1 MTHQIL
7 EGSRIVGLLAF
18 FVDDFAFTLF
28 VTNLYFT
35 FTIANLFSVLSS
47 SSFSMVNLFFSLADL
62 LLIWFVVFVADL
74 SLTEFLSIGRFPF
87 ERSYHTLVLLCSISL
102 ISSSISSRH
111 FSSCTSSAVLRS
123 FSICNC
129 SCKLETSSSNSK
141 HHFCKTCFFH
151 SKLACRIKLSLTSFS
166 ILYCKSPFA
175 ISNLWIRSS
184 SSSNS

>member
-62 LLIWFVVFVADL
+62 LLIRFSFVFVVDL
-74 SLTEFLSIGRFPF
+74 SLFEFLSIGRLPF
-87 ERSYHTLVLLCSISL
+87 ERSDHTHVLLCSISA
-102 ISSSISSRH
+102 SISSRH
-111 FSSCTSSAVLRS
+111 FSSCTSSAALRS
-123 FSICNC
+123 FSTCNC
-129 SCKLETSSSNSK
+129 SCKLETFCSSFK
-141 HHFCKTCFFH
+141 RHFCKVRFLLST
-151 SKLACRIKLSLTSFS
+151 LACRIELSLNSFS
-166 ILYCKSPFA
+166 ILCCKGGA
-175 ISNLWIRSS
+175 T
-184 SSSNS
+184 